1 MGAKAMGL
9 GTWESYL
16 ASHIEG
22 FFNKKFSSNLEIIE
36 LMNGVER
43 EVTRQS
49 SGKHRENIDTV
60 FIFSLNPEDY
70 HRLCARRTIEDLR
83 TTAARQIILQDCAAE
98 GVIIVRM
105 EQNEKLSRGVYK
117 LKCCSAETAEN
128 LSANTLVLHKR
139 PSLDGHVPLNL
150 PAFHAMASLTVVE
163 GPDVDAYL
171 EIGEKQVYIGRR
183 DKNEFILTDTNA
195 SRLHAWI
202 SYEHHRHELYDAQST
217 NGTFVNGQRIEACRL
232 QHGDMIRIG
241 MTVLRYEVI

>member
-1 MGAKAMGL
+1 MGL

-16 ASHIEG
+16 ANHIEG
-22 FFNKKFSSNLEIIE
+22 FFNKKFSSNLEVVE

-43 EVTRQS
+43 EVTRHS
-49 SGKHRENIDTV
+49 SGKKRHDVDTV

-70 HRLCARRTIEDLR
+70 HRLCARRTIEELR

-98 GVIIVRM
+98 GVILVRM
-105 EQNEKLSRGVYK
+105 EQNAKLSRGVYK
-117 LKCCSAETAEN
+117 LKCRSSESVES
-128 LSANTLVLHKR
+128 LSTNTLVLQKR
-139 PSLDGHVPLNL
+139 PSLDEQAPLNL
-150 PAFHAMASLTVVE
+150 PAFHPMASLTVVE
-163 GPDVDAYL
+163 GPDLDAYL

-217 NGTFVNGQRIEACRL
+217 NGTFVNGKRIASCRL
-232 QHGDMIRIG
+232 QHGDKIRIG
-241 MTVLRYEVI
+241 MTVLQYEVI